1 LVAST
6 PGIGS
11 LAFVQ
16 EPERRE
22 PGRII
27 VWSWATTAVFA
38 AVTIPVALGAS
49 SLEGV
54 AIAISLAF
62 FVASLGIWAYAFAV
76 AVARNA
82 AGDDINVPSL
92 FFLSGSAPARV
103 RRHLFGSLAVSVVVA
118 VVTVTAN
125 PFSALVPMLAL
136 GLAGLWAARHGTFPP
151 RPAVTASRHRR
162 P

>member
-1 LVAST
+1 
-6 PGIGS
+6 
-11 LAFVQ
+11 
-16 EPERRE
+16 
-22 PGRII
+22 
-27 VWSWATTAVFA
+27 
-38 AVTIPVALGAS
+38 VALGAS
-49 SLEGV
+49 RLEGV
-54 AIAISLAF
+54 AIIVSLVF

-76 AVARNA
+76 GLARNA

-103 RRHLFGSLAVSVVVA
+103 RRHLFGSLTLSIAIAVA
-118 VVTVTAN
+118 TVRAN

-151 RPAVTASRHRR
+151 RPAVTASRNRR